1 MIYPRTILVLRF
13 SSIGDIVQT
22 TSVIGTLKKKFPK
35 SRIDFMTLSK
45 YSSILLGHPYI
56 NKIHEVDIKT
66 NYKNLKS
73 IAIKMND
80 LNYDLV
86 LDMHNTTRSKI
97 IRRFIKNSNK
107 HFIIKPRW
115 NRFKNFVLHLNHFP
129 KDFSVRL
136 WMNEVLNV
144 LFNEK
149 LEPSRTKLFIS
160 KEEMSESILFLQS
173 KGVKKPFFVVLP
185 GAAWPQKTWLYDR
198 YISVIKNCIKKYDLC
213 PILIGGSTDTVCDSI
228 KNILGE
234 ELIDLHGKTSLR
246 ESIAIISKSEFVIGS
261 DTGLVHA
268 AEALGISAISILG
281 PTTRET
287 GAGLFNK
294 KSITIEDKNLWCRP
308 CSQNGSIP
316 CYRKEQYCMT
326 NIKIENV
333 MNAVNGLMQ

>member
-1 MIYPRTILVLRF
+1 MNYPRTILILRF

-56 NKIHEVDIKT
+56 NKIHEVDIKA

-80 LNYDLV
+80 LNYNLV
-86 LDMHNTTRSKI
+86 LDLHNTTRSKI

-107 HFIIKPRW
+107 HYIRKPRW
-115 NRFKNFVLHLNHFP
+115 NRLKNFAFHLNHFP

-136 WMNEVLNV
+136 WMNEILND

-149 LEPSRTKLFIS
+149 LKPSNTKIFIS
-160 KEEMSESILFLQS
+160 NEEMNKSSLFLQS
-173 KGVKKPFFVVLP
+173 KGVDKPFFVVLP
-185 GAAWPQKTWLYDR
+185 GAAWPQKKWLSDR
-198 YISVIKNCIKKYDLC
+198 YISVIKKCIKKYNLF
-213 PILIGGSTDTVCDSI
+213 PILIGGSTDTVCNSI
-228 KNILGE
+228 KNILGDK
-234 ELIDLHGKTSLR
+234 LVDLHGKTSLR

-268 AEALGISAISILG
+268 AEALNISAISILG
-281 PTTRET
+281 PTTMET

-294 KSITIEDKNLWCRP
+294 NSITVQDKNLWCRP

-326 NIKIENV
+326 NINIENV